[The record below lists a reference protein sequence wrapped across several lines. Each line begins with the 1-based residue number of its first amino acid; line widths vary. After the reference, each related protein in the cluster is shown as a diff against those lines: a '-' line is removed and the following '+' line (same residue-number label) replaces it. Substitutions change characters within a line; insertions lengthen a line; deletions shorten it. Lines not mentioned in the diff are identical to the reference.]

1 MQEERLI
8 ENNALRVRRLRYQT
22 LLESCRGQ
30 DSGVGVSK
38 EGSSMSTQNQPI
50 YTQSIVFLT
59 IVQTM
64 Q

>member
-1 MQEERLI
+1 MQEERPI

-38 EGSSMSTQNQPI
+38 EGSTMSTQNQPI
-50 YTQSIVFLT
+50 YIHSQLFF
-59 IVQTM
+59 
-64 Q
+64 